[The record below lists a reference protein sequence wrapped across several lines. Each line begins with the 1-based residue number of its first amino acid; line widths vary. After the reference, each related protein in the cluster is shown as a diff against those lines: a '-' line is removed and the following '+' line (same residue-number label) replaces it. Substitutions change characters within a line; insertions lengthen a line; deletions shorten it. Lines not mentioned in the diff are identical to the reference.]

1 MTTAPQQTAADP
13 PTLLVDAVQGAR
25 GDRILFSSLS
35 FTLARG
41 QLLYI
46 TGPNG
51 SGKTT
56 LLRIL
61 CGLLTPLEGVV
72 RWHGHDIRSS
82 ASTHRR
88 ECTYI
93 GHRDGLKAELTAL
106 ENLQFN
112 ARMSGCRDTAVIEDT
127 LRLLGLWEYQD
138 LLVGHL
144 SAGQRRRLAL
154 GRLDGGADAAPEAL
168 SHLFRSSFLS
178 QWTGAARLAP
188 FEAAALLRHA
198 CVEAGRAPDA
208 PLATRLLSAASERL
222 ELGEMEKAR

>member
-1 MTTAPQQTAADP
+1 MNTLKNTVAEAQQTALDP
-13 PTLLVDAVQGAR
+13 PTLRVESVQGAR
-25 GDRILFSSLS
+25 GDRVLFSSLS
-35 FTLARG
+35 FGLSRG
-41 QLLYI
+41 QLLHI

-51 SGKTT
+51 CGKTT

-61 CGLLTPLEGVV
+61 CGLLTPLEGMV
-72 RWHGHDIRSS
+72 RWHGHDIRGS
-82 ASTHRR
+82 ASIHRR

-112 ARMSGCRDTAVIEDT
+112 ARMSGCRDNGVIDDS

-154 GRLDGGADAAPEAL
+154 GRLLVKRAILWILDEPFTAIDVDGRDVIEAQLINHLQGDGIVVLTSHQAL
-168 SHLFRSSFLS
+168 SHP
-178 QWTGAARLAP
+178 Q
-188 FEAAALLRHA
+188 LRER
-198 CVEAGRAPDA
+198 CVTVS
-208 PLATRLLSAASERL
+208 LQ
-222 ELGEMEKAR
+222 

>member
-1 MTTAPQQTAADP
+1 MIPLNTYEYTTAEPREAAADP
-13 PTLLVDAVQGAR
+13 PTLLVDTVQGAR

-35 FTLARG
+35 FTLSRG
-41 QLLYI
+41 QLLHI

-82 ASTHRR
+82 SSTHRR

-106 ENLQFN
+106 ENLQVN
-112 ARMSGCRDTAVIEDT
+112 ARMSGCHDPKVIDDS

-154 GRLDGGADAAPEAL
+154 GRLLVKRAILWILDEPFTAIDVDGRDIIEAQLISHLQGEGIVVLTSHQAL
-168 SHLFRSSFLS
+168 SHR
-178 QWTGAARLAP
+178 Q
-188 FEAAALLRHA
+188 LRER
-198 CVEAGRAPDA
+198 CVTIS
-208 PLATRLLSAASERL
+208 LQ
-222 ELGEMEKAR
+222 

>member
-41 QLLYI
+41 QLLHI

-154 GRLDGGADAAPEAL
+154 GRLLVKRAGLWILDEPFTAIDIDGRDIIEAQLITHLERDGMVVLTSHQAL
-168 SHLFRSSFLS
+168 SHP
-178 QWTGAARLAP
+178 Q
-188 FEAAALLRHA
+188 LR
-198 CVEAGRAPDA
+198 
-208 PLATRLLSAASERL
+208 ERCITISL
-222 ELGEMEKAR
+222 H

>member
-1 MTTAPQQTAADP
+1 M
-13 PTLLVDAVQGAR
+13 VDAVQGAR
-25 GDRILFSSLS
+25 GDRILFSGLS
-35 FTLARG
+35 FDLSRG
-41 QLLYI
+41 QLLHI

-72 RWHGHDIRSS
+72 SWHGHDIRSS

-106 ENLQFN
+106 ENLQVN
-112 ARMSGCRDTAVIEDT
+112 ARLSGCHDTQVINDS

-154 GRLDGGADAAPEAL
+154 GRLLVKRAILWILDEPFTAIDVDGRGIIEAQLINHLQGDGIVVLTSHQAL
-168 SHLFRSSFLS
+168 SHP
-178 QWTGAARLAP
+178 RLR
-188 FEAAALLRHA
+188 ER
-198 CVEAGRAPDA
+198 CVTIS
-208 PLATRLLSAASERL
+208 LQ
-222 ELGEMEKAR
+222 

>member
-1 MTTAPQQTAADP
+1 
-13 PTLLVDAVQGAR
+13 LLVDSVQGAR
-25 GDRILFSSLS
+25 GDRILFSNLS
-35 FTLARG
+35 FDLSRG
-41 QLLYI
+41 RLLHI

-106 ENLQFN
+106 ENLQVN
-112 ARMSGCRDTAVIEDT
+112 AHMSGCHDQKVIDDS

-154 GRLDGGADAAPEAL
+154 GRLLVKRAILWILDEPFTAIDVDGRDIVEAQLISHVQENGIIVLTSHQAL
-168 SHLFRSSFLS
+168 SHP
-178 QWTGAARLAP
+178 Q
-188 FEAAALLRHA
+188 LR
-198 CVEAGRAPDA
+198 
-208 PLATRLLSAASERL
+208 ERCETISL
-222 ELGEMEKAR
+222 Q